1 MFQQELLQHAAVAVV
16 PQVFSARILSAVTGI
31 RVAAAVAFRM
41 FRSFFWL
48 FFFWGGGGVKSLEEA
63 GGSGSR
69 SVGGEERM
77 RRV

>member
-1 MFQQELLQHAAVAVV
+1 MFQQEFLQHAAVAVV

-41 FRSFFWL
+41 FRSFL
-48 FFFWGGGGVKSLEEA
+48 SCFFFGGGGVKSLEEA

>member
-48 FFFWGGGGVKSLEEA
+48 FFFWGGLRVW
-63 GGSGSR
+63 
-69 SVGGEERM
+69 
-77 RRV
+77 RRRAVVVVVVLAEKKG

>member
-48 FFFWGGGGVKSLEEA
+48 FFFWGGVL
-63 GGSGSR
+63 R
-69 SVGGEERM
+69 VW
-77 RRV
+77 RRRAVVVVVVLAEKKG